1 MAVLKRALSGSEPA
15 RGPKLARTF
24 TANSAAAVG
33 AAFPLL
39 SPADWA
45 RTRHLLQLAHG
56 RDDGGRGGGDTALAS
71 EWHAGLLP
79 DVRAGNVA
87 AVARE
92 VRRRSTAQAWEAGL
106 WADAAAETST
116 YTVVSADPVPL
127 RSAPPD
133 ASPGGGNAVALKFP
147 LCAMVKLWR

>member
-56 RDDGGRGGGDTALAS
+56 RDGGRGGGDTALAS

-79 DVRAGNVA
+79 GVRAGNVA

-116 YTVVSADPVPL
+116 YTRTPS
-127 RSAPPD
+127 R
-133 ASPGGGNAVALKFP
+133 
-147 LCAMVKLWR
+147 CAARRRMRARAGVMLSHCSSRCVRW